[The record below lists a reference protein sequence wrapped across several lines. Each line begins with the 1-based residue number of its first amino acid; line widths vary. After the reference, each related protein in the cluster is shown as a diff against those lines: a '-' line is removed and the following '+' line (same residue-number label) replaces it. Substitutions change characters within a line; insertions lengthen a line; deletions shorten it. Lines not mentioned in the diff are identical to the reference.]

1 MWGDTMNY
9 EYYKIFYYV
18 GKHKNISK
26 AATELH
32 SSQPAVSRV
41 VQSMES
47 ELGCKL
53 FVRNKNGVEFTKEG
67 ETLFEYVKIAQSQL
81 NKGEEEVMQ
90 AVNAESGTVYVGT
103 TVTALYGFLYDVMDE
118 FRMQHPGIKI
128 KINTGSSNGTV
139 EKLKNGIFDIA
150 FVSSP
155 CKIPAQL
162 NARNVG
168 VFSDILIAGNKF
180 TGLKGRT
187 ISLKE
192 VSRYP
197 FVSVRHS
204 MQLRQFIDDFFA
216 ANNITVSPDIEAD
229 SADLLTPLIAHNFG
243 IGFVPEDMAR
253 AAMQRGEVFKVQTE
267 KEMPQRCIYMVTD
280 PGHPHTNASRELS
293 RAISRR
299 LTNKNQ

>member
-1 MWGDTMNY
+1 MNY

-53 FVRNKNGVEFTKEG
+53 FVRNKNGVDFTKEG
-67 ETLFEYVKIAQSQL
+67 ETLFEYVRIAQSQL

-103 TVTALYGFLYDVMDE
+103 TVTALYGFLYNVMDE

-192 VSRYP
+192 VSRY
-197 FVSVRHS
+197 
-204 MQLRQFIDDFFA
+204 LRIRIQ
-216 ANNITVSPDIEAD
+216 
-229 SADLLTPLIAHNFG
+229 
-243 IGFVPEDMAR
+243 
-253 AAMQRGEVFKVQTE
+253 
-267 KEMPQRCIYMVTD
+267 
-280 PGHPHTNASRELS
+280 
-293 RAISRR
+293 SRR
-299 LTNKNQ
+299 YS